1 MNMESTTNKIQR
13 TTREYLNTEWDNE
26 RLKHSLALTL
36 TMKQKVSIFRLDPE
50 RSERNFTHFIN
61 RLEKRT
67 FRSSGKRY
75 KKEIKR
81 FPVLEYTN
89 DRFHY
94 HVLIE
99 IPKFD
104 NGKRMNK
111 ETFVNFIKDS
121 WDRTYFGYKEVDVQ
135 ELHSQN
141 PRGWGFYITKFQ
153 DSENNRTDWSNVR

>member
-1 MNMESTTNKIQR
+1 MESTTNKIQR
-13 TTREYLNTEWDNE
+13 TTREYLNAEWDNE

-104 NGKRMNK
+104 NGKRMSK

>member
-1 MNMESTTNKIQR
+1 MESTTNKIQR